1 MANKMSHHVI
11 REMEDGNYTMEHHSA
26 PKRIKG
32 GMGYEHEE
40 PKTHVMGSEC
50 EHCGPIK
57 AAMMKHEEEEDESE

>member
-1 MANKMSHHVI
+1 MAKMSHHVI

-40 PKTHVMGSEC
+40 PKTHLMGSEC
-50 EHCGPIK
+50 EHCGRSIEARAVVLRK
-57 AAMMKHEEEEDESE
+57 DAAAG